1 MKNKKT
7 NLVMNNRLRVTLRR
21 RFILPLISLTAIL
34 YLVFYFNLGI
44 PKVARAGTESITT
57 GSFIINMGVTP
68 QTYSNGLRPYGM
80 IYDLMVNYKVPIK
93 WIIDPTK
100 AKDGTDFTYSG
111 VNYKG
116 GCFIVPKE
124 NISGAVT
131 GRIAYWTA
139 QGVVGLYTTSGINV
153 PVYATLTT
161 FPRIIIDTI
170 SNKETIITNYFDNAM
185 IPATAYQT
193 GSPSLLSFCHDLWI
207 NPHGDPTWAT
217 HGYLYDLV
225 TVAKSY
231 VWMECHAVSVTEGIK
246 NSASPFQQLNFL
258 STTGLKCY
266 SSSKCGV
273 AAETHA
279 GTATGPFTHSYP
291 TDPVMQFMGTMD
303 GACDGGSEKWNQPLS
318 TGAWRSTTKRLVT
331 TATGTSPNEGSLMA
345 YGPAYGDTTNGYVMY
360 VGGHDIDG
368 NGTTVEKVA
377 AQRAFFNFV
386 LLTGSKKQLA
396 INSVTVPVTGFASQ
410 EKDIS
415 VAVGGGSPPYD
426 YTWTNDFGATFINN
440 KANTTKLKFPATIT
454 SLSGNVTC
462 VITDACSRQN
472 FAVRPVTAFT
482 TLPIK
487 LKTFNP
493 KFIDNHTEIVWVTAS
508 EINNDYF
515 TLERSSNGIN
525 FIEIGRVKGSGNSTS
540 DIHYNFVDYE
550 PVEGIN
556 YYRLKQTDFDGQF
569 TYSEIK
575 TIRKNK
581 DGLKESGLKIESI
594 YPNPFADNFSLQFRL
609 NNSAEVKIVLISATG
624 QIISDS
630 NFEAVDGVNTYDFNS
645 RYDLAKGI
653 YYLAI
658 INNQEKI
665 IQKIIKN

>member
-93 WIIDPTK
+93 WIIEPTK

-111 VNYKG
+111 VSYKG

-124 NISGAVT
+124 NISTTVT
-131 GRIAYWTA
+131 ARITYWIS
-139 QGVVGLYTTSGINV
+139 QGVSGVYTTSGINV

-575 TIRKNK
+575 TIRNNK